1 MSKLLKYGLAAI
13 GGSMANAYFN
23 PSKST
28 LVSPKGTA
36 ATATYQFAT
45 SGGGVGSNL
54 VGSVMNKLGITPF
67 QGTSLGQSA
76 ASAYNKYVPGFVQ
89 QGLSNLASGKGLL
102 GTGMGSDMGSDE
114 FGMFAGMNR
123 FPDAGSVQ
131 ARSIRTDTNF
141 GVSGMGSQI
150 PLGSGNRINRAL
162 AKPEVQNFLAGHIR
176 RSKIP
181 NRIMSPQISPGSLA
195 SGRVRVK
202 RSATRTKAYTSD
214 KAQTFS

>member
-13 GGSMANAYFN
+13 GGSVANNYFN

-28 LVSPKGTA
+28 LTA
-36 ATATYQFAT
+36 SGYVYQ
-45 SGGGVGSNL
+45 GGKAPGSNL
-54 VGSVMNKLGITPF
+54 VSSVMTKFGITPF
-67 QGTSLGQSA
+67 KGTSLGQSA

-162 AKPEVQNFLAGHIR
+162 AKPEVQDFLAGHIR

-181 NRIMSPQISPGSLA
+181 SRIMSPQVSPGSLA